1 MERLHVALDSG
12 AFSLYNMKFAPS
24 RKGMESDKDRANYD
38 YYKTAEFK
46 KYLEGYIEYC
56 TKHAAEVDMYVAMD
70 IIYNAKA
77 SWEVQKYME
86 TCGLLPV
93 PVFHYGEDWKYLE
106 RYLENYEYV
115 GVGGL
120 GQRTSV
126 QSYITLGDEIFKR
139 VCDKHGR
146 PHNKIHGFAMT
157 SVQLMK
163 RYPWYSCDSSTWT
176 SLSRNGW
183 ARFPRITKTGEYD
196 WLRKPIAW
204 RFTDGARH
212 APVHIDKQSEL
223 SKMYMEKYLYD
234 TFGLTVAD
242 VSTDTYFGR
251 DTCNAGHTFLLGVA
265 LKKYYKEKWDFE
277 EGANIYIAGHTGS
290 NMSTKVVKRI
300 MTWAARPLP
309 PDELI
314 RYLGTYFYQQE
325 TKYLFEAMQ
334 PSKRRKLK

>member
-1 MERLHVALDSG
+1 MERLRVALDSG

-24 RKGMESDKDRANYD
+24 KKGMESDKDLANYD
-38 YYKTAEFK
+38 YFKTAEFK
-46 KYLEGYIEYC
+46 EYLEAYIEYVLEHEH
-56 TKHAAEVDMYVAMD
+56 KLDMYVAMD

-77 SWEVQKYME
+77 SWEVMQYME

-93 PVFHYGEDWKYLE
+93 PVFHYGEPWKYLE
-106 RYLENYEYV
+106 RYLDNYEYV

-126 QSYITLGDEIFKR
+126 QSYITFGDEIFKR

-146 PHNKIHGFAMT
+146 PRNKMHGFAMT

-183 ARFPRITKTGEYD
+183 ARFPRLTKAGKYD
-196 WLRKPIAW
+196 WLRKPISW
-204 RFTDGARH
+204 RFTERSRH

-223 SKMYMEKYLYD
+223 SKLYMEKYLAEMFQF
-234 TFGLTVAD
+234 TLED
-242 VSTDTYFGR
+242 VSTGYFGR
-251 DTCNAGHTFLLGVA
+251 DVCNAGHTFLLAVA

-277 EGANIYIAGHTGS
+277 EGANIYIAGHPGCG
-290 NMSTKVVKRI
+290 MSVGVVRRE

-309 PDELI
+309 PDEPV
-314 RYLGTYFYQQE
+314 RYLGSFFYPKE
-325 TKYLFEAMQ
+325 TNILFEAMK
-334 PSKRRKLK
+334 PSKRRRLK